1 MRGRKGRCLFLG
13 LLFLLFLAIPSGDSK
28 AASKVFDIVV
38 KDGYSTQKIGMYYG
52 KTPYGYQGYF
62 AEKSVITVNP
72 KSRKVTFSVK
82 NTGSRYGN
90 FHFQHSTLRP
100 TDEPK
105 ANLFSYTDHGRTRAF
120 FFTVKKVT
128 ASRMSRITV
137 IDASGKSQKKY
148 SLQGKKKVAIRCT
161 ITSDREPEIY
171 VEIRNQKKQTVYKRK
186 IKSALDKSLVLW
198 WDGTASRKNEAGLKA
213 GQKLAAGN
221 YTIVVNATVKCGK
234 KTFVTE
240 KNKKI
245 QLVKNLKTK

>member
-1 MRGRKGRCLFLG
+1 MRGRKGYRLFLG
-13 LLFLLFLAIPSGDSK
+13 LLLLLFLAIPSRESK

-82 NTGSRYGN
+82 SVGSRYGD
-90 FHFQHSTLRP
+90 FRFQHSTMRP

-105 ANLFSYTDHGRTRAF
+105 ANLFSYTDNGRARAF

-128 ASRMSRITV
+128 ASRMSKITV
-137 IDASGKSQKKY
+137 KDSSGNSQKKY
-148 SLQGKKKVAIRCT
+148 SLRGKKKVAICCT
-161 ITSDREPEIY
+161 ITSDREPQIY
-171 VEIRNQKKQTVYKRK
+171 VEIKNRKKQMVYKRK
-186 IKSALDKSLVLW
+186 IKSALDKNLVLW
-198 WDGTASRKNEAGLKA
+198 WDGTAARKNEAGLKP
-213 GQKLAAGN
+213 GQKLPNGT
-221 YTIVVNATVKCGK
+221 YTISVTATVTCGK

-240 KNKKI
+240 KKKSI